1 MYQDHGGKST
11 KWSSKDGFNC
21 ECKLHVIGKRG
32 HYFIKTCNKPYPL
45 KIRNSDNPVV
55 KSSSENDDV
64 VDYGL

>member
-1 MYQDHGGKST
+1 MYQDHGGKSA

-32 HYFIKTCNKPYPL
+32 HYLIKTCNKRYPL
-45 KIRNSDNPVV
+45 EIRNSDNPIV